1 MQSQIESL
9 QTNSLSLHGQILSLQ
24 GENTNTKEEMKFEVK
39 EVNSKED
46 IEQLTV
52 NIKKDKKMCYKLVLN
67 DETSNNYIIP
77 KKVIGTSICIE
88 NTVYYY
94 EFQNKQEEFINAF
107 KEIFEDKEIRSI
119 WDSEKE
125 EYYFS
130 VVDVI
135 SALTDSN
142 NPRNYW
148 NMLKKRM
155 KKEEQSELSTK
166 CVQLKMKSRKDGKSY
181 STDTLDTKGILRLIE
196 SVPSPKAEPFKLWL
210 ANLGSERI
218 DEVFDPEIAIN
229 RAVNYYRNKD
239 YTDEWIKARLMGI
252 VDRFKLTDIWK
263 EGGINKPIEYAL
275 LTNEIY
281 KGWSGMKA
289 NEYKELKGLRK
300 ESLRDNMTDIEVA
313 LTNIGEIATRDIAR
327 EEHPQGLKENLKVAK
342 RGGGVAK
349 GARDLY
355 EKETKKS
362 AISKDNA
369 LNYRYV
375 NEQQKIESKVNE

>member
-1 MQSQIESL
+1 MNNKLETISNL
-9 QTNSLSLHGQILSLQ
+9 
-24 GENTNTKEEMKFEVK
+24 FEG
-39 EVNSKED
+39 S
-46 IEQLTV
+46 
-52 NIKKDKKMCYKLVLN
+52 
-67 DETSNNYIIP
+67 
-77 KKVIGTSICIE
+77 
-88 NTVYYY
+88 
-94 EFQNKQEEFINAF
+94 
-107 KEIFEDKEIRSI
+107 EIRSI

-196 SVPSPKAEPFKLWL
+196 SVPSPKAEPFKLWM
-210 ANLGSERI
+210 ASLGSERI

-229 RAVNYYRNKD
+229 RAVNYYRNKG
-239 YTDEWIKARLMGI
+239 YSDEWIKARLTGI
-252 VDRFKLTDIWK
+252 VDRFKLTDVWK
-263 EGGINKPIEYAL
+263 EGGITKPMEYAL

-289 NEYKELKGLRK
+289 SEYKSYKGLRK

-327 EEHPQGLKENLKVAK
+327 QEHPQGLTENLKVAK

-349 GARDLY
+349 GTRDLY
-355 EKETKKS
+355 EKETNKS
-362 AISKDNA
+362 ALSKENA
-369 LNYRYV
+369 LNYQYV
-375 NEQQKIESKVNE
+375 DERPKIESTINE

>member
-1 MQSQIESL
+1 M
-9 QTNSLSLHGQILSLQ
+9 N
-24 GENTNTKEEMKFEVK
+24 N
-39 EVNSKED
+39 
-46 IEQLTV
+46 
-52 NIKKDKKMCYKLVLN
+52 KL
-67 DETSNNYIIP
+67 ETISNL
-77 KKVIGTSICIE
+77 
-88 NTVYYY
+88 
-94 EFQNKQEEFINAF
+94 
-107 KEIFEDKEIRSI
+107 FEDKEIRSI
-119 WDSEKE
+119 WNSEKE

-130 VVDVI
+130 VVDI
-135 SALTDSN
+135 IGALTN
-142 NPRNYW
+142 ANIPRNYW
-148 NMLKKRM
+148 SDLKRK
-155 KKEEQSELSTK
+155 LSYEGSQLHENI
-166 CVQLKMKSRKDGKSY
+166 VQLKMKSKKDGKNY
-181 STDTLDTKGILRLIE
+181 LTDTLDTKGILRLIE
-196 SVPSPKAEPFKLWL
+196 SIPSPKAEPFKIWL

-229 RAVNYYRNKD
+229 RAVNYYRNKG
-239 YTDEWIKARLMGI
+239 YTDEWIKARLTGI

-263 EGGINKPIEYAL
+263 EGGITKPMEYAM

-289 NEYKELKGLRK
+289 SEYKELKGLRK

-327 EEHPQGLKENLKVAK
+327 GEHPQGLKENLNVAK

-369 LNYRYV
+369 LNYQYV
-375 NEQQKIESKVNE
+375 DEQAKIESNDYGEL